1 MIPLIA
7 HLTGELAATGDRWVV
22 IDVGGVGYRV
32 VVTRPTAEALAHAE
46 GTVRVLTRLVV
57 REDDVQLFGFSRSDE
72 LELFGILT
80 GVSGIGP
87 QIAMSILAEISFE
100 DFALAIIDEDEAVL
114 TRIPGIGKK
123 SAQRLIFE
131 LQEKMKKQASSGGRR
146 RAEAEDATAALVS
159 LGFAPREAQEAVD
172 AAGAHRDDPTVQ
184 DLIRA
189 ALARLRER

>member
-1 MIPLIA
+1 MIA
-7 HLTGELAATGDRWVV
+7 HLTGDLAATGDGWVV

-32 VVTRPTAEALAHAE
+32 AVTRPTAEALGHAE
-46 GTVRVLTRLVV
+46 GPVRLLTRLVV
-57 REDDVQLFGFSRSDE
+57 REDDVQLYGFSRSDE

-87 QIAMSILAEISFE
+87 QIAMNILAEISFE
-100 DFALAIIDEDEAVL
+100 DFALAVIDEDEGVL

-131 LQEKMKKQASSGGRR
+131 LKEKMKRQAVTGGRR
-146 RAEAEDATAALVS
+146 PAEAKDAAAALVS

-172 AAGAHRDDPTVQ
+172 AAGAGLEAPAVQ

>member
-1 MIPLIA
+1 MIA
-7 HLTGELAATGDRWVV
+7 HLTGELAATGDGWVV

-32 VVTRPTAEALAHAE
+32 MVTRPTAEALAHAD
-46 GTVRVLTRLVV
+46 GAVRVLTRLVV

-87 QIAMSILAEISFE
+87 QMAMSILAEISFE

-131 LQEKMKKQASSGGRR
+131 LQEKMKKQAASGGRR

-172 AAGAHRDDPTVQ
+172 AAGAHVDDSTVQ

>member
-1 MIPLIA
+1 MIA
-7 HLTGELAATGDRWVV
+7 HLTGDLAATGDGWVV

-32 VVTRPTAEALAHAE
+32 AVTRPTAEALGHAE
-46 GTVRVLTRLVV
+46 GPVRVLTRLVV
-57 REDDVQLFGFSRSDE
+57 RDDDVQLYGFSRPDE

-87 QIAMSILAEISFE
+87 QIAMNILAEISFE
-100 DFALAIIDEDEAVL
+100 DFALAIIDGDEAVL

-131 LQEKMKKQASSGGRR
+131 LQEKIQRHAVTGGRR
-146 RAEAEDATAALVS
+146 PAEAQDAAAALVS

-172 AAGAHRDDPTVQ
+172 AAGAGMEAPAVQ